1 MLSPTLE
8 KVLILQNRDARRR
21 SLAEQ
26 LAAVPEDIKL
36 VEGKISAERTAIEDA
51 RTELK
56 RLESQKKLLET
67 DIGSAEDRMERYK
80 SQQMS
85 VRKND
90 EYQALGHEIDT
101 VAAQISDLEG
111 QELEIMFAIDEAKKR
126 FAEAEAV
133 LQANISGHE
142 ERIATLKTREANLQ
156 AELKMAEGEEAEARD
171 PLSERV
177 LRLYDRIA
185 SRQMPVCVPLNGGKC
200 GGCHLKVS
208 SEVESASRGSAR
220 DDELAACDQCGRLVY
235 WES

>member
-26 LAAVPEDIKL
+26 LAALPEDIKL
-36 VEGKISAERTAIEDA
+36 VESKIAAERAAIDDA

-56 RLESQKKLLET
+56 RFESQKKLLET

-101 VAAQISDLEG
+101 VAAEISELEG
-111 QELEIMFAIDEAKKR
+111 QELEIMFSIDEAKKR
-126 FAEAEAV
+126 FAAAEAV
-133 LQANISGHE
+133 LQTNISGHE
-142 ERIATLKTREANLQ
+142 ERIATLKTREASLRTELGT
-156 AELKMAEGEEAEARD
+156 AEAEEAEARK
-171 PLSERV
+171 PLSDRV

-185 SRQMPVCVPLNGGKC
+185 ARHMPVCVPLNGGKC

-208 SEVESASRGSAR
+208 SEVESISRGSAR
-220 DDELAACDQCGRLVY
+220 DDELATCDQCGRLVY